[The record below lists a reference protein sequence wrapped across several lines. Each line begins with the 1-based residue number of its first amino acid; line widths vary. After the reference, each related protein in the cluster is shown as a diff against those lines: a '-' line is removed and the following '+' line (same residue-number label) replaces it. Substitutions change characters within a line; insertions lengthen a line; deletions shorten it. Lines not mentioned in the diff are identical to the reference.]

1 MVKNTGGGN
10 KSKSF
15 ARKHSSGGHSDL
27 RIPVEG
33 EAVAVV
39 TQVFGHGTAQVFF
52 NDSLFVLHIRNKF
65 KGKSKRQNLI
75 QRGSF
80 VLIGFRD
87 WESVPTN
94 CDLLHVYDDSHITQL
109 RKIFSIDFAILDK
122 FIQNQTYD
130 SNHADFSFSD
140 SINTNIDINH
150 NITHNITH
158 IDNSFSFID
167 I

>member
-1 MVKNTGGGN
+1 MVKNTIGGN

-33 EAVAVV
+33 EAIAVV
-39 TQVFGHGTAQVFF
+39 TQVFGHGTAQVFV
-52 NDSLFVLHIRNKF
+52 NDSHFVLHIRNKF

-75 QRGSF
+75 SRGSF

-87 WESVPTN
+87 WESSPTN
-94 CDLLHVYDDSHITQL
+94 CDLLHVYDDSHITLL
-109 RKIFSIDFAILDK
+109 RKIHSIDFAILDK
-122 FIQNQTYD
+122 IIHNQTYD

-140 SINTNIDINH
+140 SITTNH
-150 NITHNITH
+150 TPITQTITH
-158 IDNSFSFID
+158 IDISFSVID